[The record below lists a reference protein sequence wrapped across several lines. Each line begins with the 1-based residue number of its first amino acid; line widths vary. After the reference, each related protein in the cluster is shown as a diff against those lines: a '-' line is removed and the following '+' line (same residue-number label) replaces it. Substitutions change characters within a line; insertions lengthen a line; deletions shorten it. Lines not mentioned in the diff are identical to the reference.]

1 MSHKNYSAKPLD
13 YVEPFKKK
21 LKAQGIDVAAIERE
35 NAQVTK
41 HVEHLEGLQVANSE
55 ILIAT
60 NIGDITD
67 YGQLG
72 QLSQLPNIGNTSPT
86 VQDITEYNPIPK
98 TKIVPKAPVSKTVVD
113 NEVVVNKTPEEETV
127 ANETQETQ
135 ERELTILD
143 SIAGVAGLEALD
155 EVSDISDIAL
165 TPEDS
170 NKESL

>member
-21 LKAQGIDVAAIERE
+21 LKAQAIDVAAIEKE

-41 HVEHLEGLQVANSE
+41 YVENLEGLQVGNSE
-55 ILIAT
+55 ILLAT
-60 NIGDITD
+60 NIGDATD
-67 YGQLG
+67 YGQLH
-72 QLSQLPNIGNTSPT
+72 SLPFIGNASPS

-98 TKIVPKAPVSKTVVD
+98 AKIVPKAPVSKTVVD
-113 NEVVVNKTPEEETV
+113 NEVITTKEEVVAQEETPE
-127 ANETQETQ
+127 TQPTQ

-155 EVSDISDIAL
+155 DISDIAL

-170 NKESL
+170 TKESL